1 MKKRRKE
8 KDNLK
13 DKIFRYRNIISI
25 ICLIVL
31 SVFFILFYKM
41 GFIPFTYSLIITFIF
56 LFIYIFGFI
65 FINFKNKI
73 FNIIGY
79 LLLLIL
85 FICSCFG
92 TYYIYNTDR
101 FLNSSFGNNIITTT
115 NTYYVVCLK
124 SNNYT
129 KNDITGT
136 VSYYLNGNNT
146 KKANENLSSNYLV
159 DFKGYSNITEMF
171 SDLNSNTIK
180 FMLLEKN
187 YYDLVFELDIDLN
200 KDNYV
205 ILDKINIKS
214 TKKSSNEIKDSFN
227 VYVGGTDF
235 TNTTMDFNMIIS
247 VNMNTNKIIMTSIPR
262 DYYIPVYGK
271 NGRDTLSYM
280 GPYGIDTSVKSL
292 EEFFD
297 INIDYYVKVNTDSL
311 VEVVDEVG
319 GITFCSDYEFTST
332 HALVKDTYD
341 NSKGKKL
348 YVKKGCYQ
356 YNGIETLTI
365 ARERNAFPGRDRV
378 RQENCRKI
386 LIAIFNELNNTNTL
400 KNYTSILDSFS
411 GLYETNI
418 PRVVVNTF
426 VQTTLNNKGKW
437 EIIEQKVDG
446 VDTKDYVHLTNY
458 KDWVMYPS
466 SEDVKKASEK
476 INNVVKDN

>member
-8 KDNLK
+8 KVGFK

-25 ICLIVL
+25 ICFIVL
-31 SVFFILFYKM
+31 SVFFIFFYKM

-146 KKANENLSSNYLV
+146 KKANKNLSSNYLV

-171 SDLNSNTIK
+171 SDLNSNTIQ

-187 YYDLVFELDIDLN
+187 YYDLVFELDKDLN

-214 TKKSSNEIKDSFN
+214 TKKSSNEI
-227 VYVGGTDF
+227 
-235 TNTTMDFNMIIS
+235 
-247 VNMNTNKIIMTSIPR
+247 
-262 DYYIPVYGK
+262 
-271 NGRDTLSYM
+271 
-280 GPYGIDTSVKSL
+280 
-292 EEFFD
+292 
-297 INIDYYVKVNTDSL
+297 
-311 VEVVDEVG
+311 
-319 GITFCSDYEFTST
+319 
-332 HALVKDTYD
+332 
-341 NSKGKKL
+341 
-348 YVKKGCYQ
+348 
-356 YNGIETLTI
+356 
-365 ARERNAFPGRDRV
+365 
-378 RQENCRKI
+378 
-386 LIAIFNELNNTNTL
+386 
-400 KNYTSILDSFS
+400 
-411 GLYETNI
+411 
-418 PRVVVNTF
+418 
-426 VQTTLNNKGKW
+426 
-437 EIIEQKVDG
+437 
-446 VDTKDYVHLTNY
+446 
-458 KDWVMYPS
+458 
-466 SEDVKKASEK
+466 
-476 INNVVKDN
+476 